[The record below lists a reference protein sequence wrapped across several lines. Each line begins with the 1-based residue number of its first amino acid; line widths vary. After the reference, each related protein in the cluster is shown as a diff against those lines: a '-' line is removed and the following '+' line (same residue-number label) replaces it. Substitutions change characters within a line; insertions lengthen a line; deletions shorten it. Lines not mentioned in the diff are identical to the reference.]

1 MLIVSA
7 CLLGVRTR
15 YDGGKLTI
23 PDRLRRLIGEGECII
38 PVCPEQLGGLP
49 TPRAKSLVRWIK
61 DSPTVTN
68 DRGKDVTVEFL
79 KGAAEV
85 LRIAET
91 LGIKKAIFKSRSPSC
106 GGEGVTTRLLRAQGI
121 EVEVVDA
128 EKE

>member
-1 MLIVSA
+1 MVIVSA

-15 YDGGKLTI
+15 YDGGKLVI
-23 PDRLRRLIGEGECII
+23 PERVRRLIEEGEGVI

-49 TPRAKSLVRWIK
+49 TPRAKSTVRWAG
-61 DSPTVTN
+61 DSPTVVN

-79 KGAAEV
+79 RGAAEV

-91 LGIKKAIFKSRSPSC
+91 LGIRKAIFKSRSPSC
-106 GGEGVTTRLLRAQGI
+106 GQEGVTTKLLKAQGI
-121 EVEVVDA
+121 EVEIVDA